1 MDEASLISFLKASM
15 KTIAEE
21 WPDIPKVNDLDDI
34 DPDAKGSAW
43 NRAYGR
49 YWASDTVLQQ
59 IKGTACSSKYS

>member
-1 MDEASLISFLKASM
+1 MNEASLISFLKTSM
-15 KTIAEE
+15 QAIAEE

-34 DPDAKGSAW
+34 DPDTKGSAW

-59 IKGTACSSKYS
+59 LRQEGIE